1 MTPFILSV
9 APLAVFILLLLWK
22 KMPLIRVSFITLVL
36 VAGLAFF
43 YWRIFPAL
51 LLASSFK
58 GLLVASDIL
67 VIIFGAIFFLEI
79 IKKFKVIDS
88 ISYYLESFSKDYR
101 VQIIILA
108 WFFENFIEG
117 TAGFGT
123 PVVIVAPLLIGLG
136 LRPLKAVIIALL
148 GNSASVVFGAAGT
161 PIRIGFEGLDVSL
174 VPHLSSLINFVG
186 LIVPAFMLWILVSD
200 KPDKKQQFFETLP
213 FAIWSGIAFVVPSF
227 LVVGLGQE
235 FPSILGSVIGLF
247 LVLISLRL
255 NIFAPKNIRSE
266 VKATTPAEPLPLSK
280 AIFPYALLVIFLIAG
295 KFLLSGVSASVQF
308 HGLSHSFNLFNPG
321 LAFIISG
328 LITALI
334 WRDKIIL
341 GVKTAVSALKR
352 IMEPFLVIA
361 FMSAIVQI
369 MLNAG
374 QNLTGLSS
382 PIVLIAQTFET
393 LFLPFWAPF
402 IGAFGAFITGSAT
415 VSNIMF
421 GNFLALAAKALNMV
435 SGKILAL
442 TLVGAAAGNMVAL
455 ADILSGEAVVGLKNE
470 ERRILKGVIVPCLV
484 YLLLAGLI
492 GILII

>member
-1 MTPFILSV
+1 
-9 APLAVFILLLLWK
+9 
-22 KMPLIRVSFITLVL
+22 
-36 VAGLAFF
+36 
-43 YWRIFPAL
+43 
-51 LLASSFK
+51 
-58 GLLVASDIL
+58 
-67 VIIFGAIFFLEI
+67 
-79 IKKFKVIDS
+79 
-88 ISYYLESFSKDYR
+88 
-101 VQIIILA
+101 
-108 WFFENFIEG
+108 
-117 TAGFGT
+117 
-123 PVVIVAPLLIGLG
+123 
-136 LRPLKAVIIALL
+136 
-148 GNSASVVFGAAGT
+148 
-161 PIRIGFEGLDVSL
+161 
-174 VPHLSSLINFVG
+174 
-186 LIVPAFMLWILVSD
+186 
-200 KPDKKQQFFETLP
+200 
-213 FAIWSGIAFVVPSF
+213 VPSF

-266 VKATTPAEPLPLSK
+266 FKATAAAKPLPLSK

-341 GVKTAVSALKR
+341 GVKTAVAALKR
-352 IMEPFLVIA
+352 ATEPFLVIA

-442 TLVGAAAGNMVAL
+442 TLVGAAAGNMIAL

-484 YLLLAGLI
+484 YLSLAGLI